1 MMVKKEMD
9 EKDQQI
15 VDLNMAMK
23 KLSDENQQAKQY
35 LY

>member
-9 EKDQQI
+9 EKDQKI
-15 VDLNMAMK
+15 VDLNIAMK
-23 KLSDENQQAKQY
+23 KLGDENQQAKQY